1 MGRLLHWVPLISS
14 RFRGRGA
21 IHIAR
26 YCVFFFYNQLVHQI
40 GKRVEVARGLEFLDQ
55 HNAKKLREDF
65 DGHRDDVVCT
75 VIADIEK
82 EVSVR
87 GTDARLAVSGL
98 STPGVQG
105 DGTENRLFSRGTVMR
120 WRTVLACALD
130 KASMTTKFNSLTW
143 TITLWGYVPPRC
155 PGRLGVATRE
165 PAE

>member
-1 MGRLLHWVPLISS
+1 MDKISVWAGSFTGSLSFLLDFVDAVQSTSPDT
-14 RFRGRGA
+14 A
-21 IHIAR
+21 
-26 YCVFFFYNQLVHQI
+26 FFFYNQLVHQI

-98 STPGVQG
+98 STCFRCLGVRG
-105 DGTENRLFSRGTVMR
+105 GGTENRLFSRGAVMR
-120 WRTVLACALD
+120 
-130 KASMTTKFNSLTW
+130 
-143 TITLWGYVPPRC
+143 
-155 PGRLGVATRE
+155 
-165 PAE
+165 